1 MNIRLSTMELSF
13 QIFCIIYEPNL
24 LFGPPRGMIIYQ
36 CGLWFQ
42 SRSFAMRLSKSAVYN
57 PHKCDMNA
65 NDANVKQDTVSTT
78 VIDRDIVI
86 KDHFFDTSDRRR
98 CKPRQAKPCDIV
110 IDGTMT
116 GERGVRENYR
126 VVTSRILPM

>member
-1 MNIRLSTMELSF
+1 M
-13 QIFCIIYEPNL
+13 L
-24 LFGPPRGMIIYQ
+24 LYK

-42 SRSFAMRLSKSAVYN
+42 SRSFAMRLSKRAVYN
-57 PHKCDMNA
+57 PHKCDMSA